1 MQRCWTLDGNS
12 RPTFQQIS
20 DEIQIFMSGETEEQ
34 NVGES
39 TPLQDNNVVTAG
51 EMV

>member
-1 MQRCWTLDGNS
+1 MQRCWTLESDS

-20 DEIQIFMSGETEEQ
+20 DDIQIFMSGEIEEQ

-39 TPLQDNNVVTAG
+39 TPLQDNNVASG
-51 EMV
+51 EVV